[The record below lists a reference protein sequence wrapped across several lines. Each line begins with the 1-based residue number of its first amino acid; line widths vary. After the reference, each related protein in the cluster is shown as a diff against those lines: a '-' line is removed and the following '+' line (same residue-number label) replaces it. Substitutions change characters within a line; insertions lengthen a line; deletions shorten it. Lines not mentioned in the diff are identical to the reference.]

1 MTLPTPES
9 PTLAPPRITAAK
21 FISLLKTKNS
31 PAVPEGQTVYNILIA
46 QGVDPSFALA
56 QFRVESQYGTAGYAK
71 TTGSWGNMLYDSHLT
86 LLASGQY
93 SPGNGYTY
101 ATYNNYVDAITD
113 YCRYI
118 YWYITQYEKDTISE
132 ATARWIGKPEGSTG
146 HTSYVNIVI
155 SDMIAYEYPEGTWYE
170 VGDKMIYG
178 GAAFDKITGHIVQ
191 KYPVTVGMKLYRGT
205 NGDLLKSYT
214 GTPGLAWFL
223 GPVNGS
229 WEWGVIGIGTSA
241 ADTDITWVYIKDPD
255 KTKIKTVG

>member
-1 MTLPTPES
+1 MALPTPQS
-9 PTLAPPRITAAK
+9 PTLALPRITATK

-31 PAVPEGQTVYNILIA
+31 PAVPEGQAVFDILVA

-71 TTGSWGNMLYDSHLT
+71 TTGSWGNMLYDSNLT
-86 LLASGQY
+86 ILASGTY

-101 ATYNNYVDAITD
+101 ATYHSYVDAITD

-118 YWYITQYEKDTISE
+118 HWYKDQYGKDTIYE
-132 ATARWIGKPEGSTG
+132 ATARWIGKKPGSVW
-146 HTSYVNIVI
+146 HISYVNIII
-155 SDMIAYEYPEGTWYE
+155 SDMIDYEHPEGTWYE
-170 VGDKMIYG
+170 TGDKMIYG
-178 GAAFDKITGHIVQ
+178 GAAFDKLVGRVVQ

-205 NGDLLKSYT
+205 NGDLLKAYS

-229 WEWGVIGIGTSA
+229 WDWGVIGIGTSA
-241 ADTDITWVYIKDPD
+241 ADEDMTWVYIKDPV
-255 KTKIKTVG
+255 KSKVKTVG